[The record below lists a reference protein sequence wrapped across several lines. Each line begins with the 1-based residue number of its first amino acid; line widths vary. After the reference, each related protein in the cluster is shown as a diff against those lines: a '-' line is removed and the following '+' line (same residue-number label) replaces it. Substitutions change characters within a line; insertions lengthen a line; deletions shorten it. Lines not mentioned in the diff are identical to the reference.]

1 MSASNSQR
9 VGEIFKTA
17 GTAFNTL
24 GHLTSQLESSG
35 QNASKWTDQEI
46 NMLARAVQTFAT
58 DLQSISDAIKGRT
71 VTQIKGTLQKK
82 AFDEAG
88 IIVQQQVQSASQVV
102 SVQNNTQQPVQPP
115 CNKQPHGSEVTLN
128 ALNAEV
134 DVEGSLDFDSTTPDV

>member
-1 MSASNSQR
+1 MKNLKKMSTSNSQR

-46 NMLARAVQTFAT
+46 NMLARAVQTFAN
-58 DLQSISDAIKGRT
+58 DLQQISDAIKGRT

-88 IIVQQQVQSASQVV
+88 IVIQTQSQALTL
-102 SVQNNTQQPVQPP
+102 QNNTQV
-115 CNKQPHGSEVTLN
+115 KHHHDVTLN

-134 DVEGSLDFDSTTPDV
+134 DVEGSLDFDSAAPDI

>member
-1 MSASNSQR
+1 MSTSNSQR

-46 NMLARAVQTFAT
+46 NMLARAVQTFAN
-58 DLQSISDAIKGRT
+58 DLQQISDAIKGRT

-88 IIVQQQVQSASQVV
+88 IVIQTQSQALTL
-102 SVQNNTQQPVQPP
+102 QNNTQV
-115 CNKQPHGSEVTLN
+115 KHHHDVTLN

-134 DVEGSLDFDSTTPDV
+134 DVEGSLDFDSAAPDI

>member
-1 MSASNSQR
+1 
-9 VGEIFKTA
+9 
-17 GTAFNTL
+17 
-24 GHLTSQLESSG
+24 
-35 QNASKWTDQEI
+35 
-46 NMLARAVQTFAT
+46 MLARAVQTFAT

-88 IIVQQQVQSASQVV
+88 IIVQQQVQVSKMVSLVNQERIYLGIQILFLLKAAPQVSVV
-102 SVQNNTQQPVQPP
+102 SVQNNTQQQVQP
-115 CNKQPHGSEVTLN
+115 CSKQLHGAEVTLN

>member
-1 MSASNSQR
+1 MSTSNSQR

-46 NMLARAVQTFAT
+46 NMLARAVQTFAN
-58 DLQSISDAIKGRT
+58 DLQQISDAIKGRT

-88 IIVQQQVQSASQVV
+88 IVIQTQSQALTL
-102 SVQNNTQQPVQPP
+102 QNNTQV
-115 CNKQPHGSEVTLN
+115 KHHHDVTLN

-134 DVEGSLDFDSTTPDV
+134 DVEGSLDFDSAAPDV